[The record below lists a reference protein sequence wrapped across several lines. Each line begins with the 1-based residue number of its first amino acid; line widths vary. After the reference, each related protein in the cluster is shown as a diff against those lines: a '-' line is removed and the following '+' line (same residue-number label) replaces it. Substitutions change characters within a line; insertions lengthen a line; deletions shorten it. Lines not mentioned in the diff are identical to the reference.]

1 MAAIDS
7 DLIRVIIEKL
17 KVNSGIMSGIASD
30 GSGNKM
36 VRPATYSVIDMLM
49 PAITVNVSDGGSEPI
64 IPASSDTLS
73 IIVWCGDKVNKE
85 FYKFLK
91 GKADLIITLFN
102 REGDDF
108 NNIDIPTDTG
118 VRFCQLLKQNVSFG
132 FDDEFKKYYVEV
144 IFWVIRSE
152 DESFKASDAGDAAWD
167 GEAQLLLEDLGKLLL
182 ESGS

>member
-1 MAAIDS
+1 MATIDS
-7 DLIRVIIEKL
+7 DLIRVIVEKL
-17 KVNSGIMSGIASD
+17 KDDVNIMSGIASD
-30 GSGNKM
+30 TKGNKM

-64 IPASSDTLS
+64 IPASSDVLS

-91 GKADLIITLFN
+91 QKADLIITLFN

-108 NNIDIPTDTG
+108 NNIDVPTNTG

-132 FDDEFKKYYVEV
+132 FDDEFKKYYVEIV
-144 IFWVIRSE
+144 FQVIRSE
-152 DESFKASDAGDAAWD
+152 NESFKASDAGDISWV
-167 GEAQLLLEDLGKLLL
+167 GEAQILQEDLGKLLL